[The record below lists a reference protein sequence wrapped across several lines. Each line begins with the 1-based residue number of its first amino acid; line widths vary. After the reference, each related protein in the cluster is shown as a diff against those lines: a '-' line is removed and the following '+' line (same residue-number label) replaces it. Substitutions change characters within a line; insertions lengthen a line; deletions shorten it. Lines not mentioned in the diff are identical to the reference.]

1 MEGDSGV
8 VHFINQQMAM
18 ATVTE
23 VLTDMG
29 MARMVMELLLVA
41 MAAMGILMAVGM
53 ALMGPRTK

>member
-8 VHFINQQMAM
+8 VHFTNQQM